1 MCEMVS
7 DYEIVVFANE
17 KEVRPLKDVFAD
29 KFACDNVA
37 IVVGSEGGFSDDEIH
52 KLKNAGAKSVSLGKR
67 ILRSET
73 ASIALSALTLFE
85 VGEL

>member
-1 MCEMVS
+1 MGKRDKMQEISNQSIKQCGRSIPVYVHDGVSFDKMCEMVS

-52 KLKNAGAKSVSLGKR
+52 K
-67 ILRSET
+67 
-73 ASIALSALTLFE
+73 
-85 VGEL
+85 